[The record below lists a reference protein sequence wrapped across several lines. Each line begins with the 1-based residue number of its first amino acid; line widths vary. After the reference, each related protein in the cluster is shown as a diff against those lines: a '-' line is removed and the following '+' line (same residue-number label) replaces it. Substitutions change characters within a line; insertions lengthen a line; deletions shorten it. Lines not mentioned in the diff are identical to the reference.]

1 MMKVI
6 SQRYFNI
13 DIPISW
19 DIKRFE
25 DIADINKESLSKSTS
40 KDYEFQYISLSDVD
54 SVDFKIE
61 TTKQIFGSAPSRARR
76 IVKQGDIL
84 MSIVHSKS

>member
-25 DIADINKESLSKSTS
+25 DIADIDKESLSKSTS
-40 KDYEFQYISLSDVD
+40 KDYEFQYISLSDVVITL
-54 SVDFKIE
+54 SIS
-61 TTKQIFGSAPSRARR
+61 FG
-76 IVKQGDIL
+76 
-84 MSIVHSKS
+84 